1 MTKKHRAKVQWLHSN
16 LGPLTIGMMCGGD
29 SAEVFESLGRH
40 GEAITA
46 AQADIRNYP
55 LFCLV
60 TTQSRA
66 AIGRCHA
73 ELGRPAEAAAAFEAA
88 IEVAHR
94 CELPFVEMCAHRD
107 YIVHVLDAGGR
118 RESQMTA
125 LGGAI
130 SRMVLAPSE
139 YTAILGSGI
148 DAEAAVA
155 AFNAAPQPPRSAPL
169 ALLQRPWRL
178 E

>member
-1 MTKKHRAKVQWLHSN
+1 
-16 LGPLTIGMMCGGD
+16 MMCGGD
-29 SAEVFESLGRH
+29 SAEVFESLGRFD
-40 GEAITA
+40 EAITA

-55 LFCLV
+55 LCCAV
-60 TTQSRA
+60 TTQSHA

-94 CELPFVEMCAHRD
+94 CELPFLEMCAHRD
-107 YIVHVLDAGGR
+107 YIVHVLDAEGR
-118 RESQMTA
+118 RETQLVG

-130 SRMVLAPSE
+130 RRMVLAPGE
-139 YTAILGSGI
+139 YAAVLGHDI
-148 DAEAAVA
+148 DPEAAVA
-155 AFNAAPQPPRSAPL
+155 AFGESGAEKMGAGEVRRL
-169 ALLQRPWRL
+169 RQRPWRL